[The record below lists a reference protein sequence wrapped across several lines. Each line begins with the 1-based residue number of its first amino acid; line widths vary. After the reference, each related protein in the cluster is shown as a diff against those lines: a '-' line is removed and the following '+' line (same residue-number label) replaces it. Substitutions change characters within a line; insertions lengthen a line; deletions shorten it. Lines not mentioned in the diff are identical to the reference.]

1 MGLLKTLRSVIAIR
15 RFDFNSRRRRLAK
28 CGDIADV
35 RRLAKRNLPGGVFDY
50 FDGAAETEWSLA
62 NNSAA
67 FENVHLAPRVLVDVS
82 RIDTR
87 TTVMGQ
93 HMPYPFAFSPT
104 GFTRIATSAG
114 ELAVAR
120 VAAKHGVPY
129 TLSTLGT
136 RSIEEVA
143 AAAAGVT
150 AARATGATATTGT
163 ATTGTATTATAR
175 DTTAAPLWYQ
185 LYVWKD
191 RGLSRELVQ
200 RAKAAGYKAIMVT
213 VDTAVF
219 GRRDRDVRRGFTL
232 PPKIGLDTFIDG
244 IRHPRWTLDFVTHE
258 PITFSAVAGR
268 GDVDGSTAITLSDYV
283 NSQFD
288 ASLSW
293 RDLDWVRSEAGLPI
307 MLKGIQSVEDALR
320 ARDEGVEAIA
330 LSNHGGRQYDGSPAP
345 IELLPHVMDAVGDGI
360 EVLVDGGVRRGSDV
374 VKACALGA
382 RAVMFGR
389 PYLYG
394 LGAAGELGV
403 EWVVDYFASGI
414 KRTMALVGATD
425 VAALRSI
432 VKR

>member
-1 MGLLKTLRSVIAIR
+1 MIKTLRSVISLR
-15 RFDFNSRRRRLAK
+15 KFDWNGRRRRLAR

-35 RRLAKRNLPGGVFDY
+35 RRLAKRQLPGGVFDY
-50 FDGAAETEWSLA
+50 FDGAAETEWSMA

-67 FENVHLAPRVLVDVS
+67 FDHVHLEPQVLVDVS
-82 RIDTR
+82 KVDMSTS
-87 TTVMGQ
+87 VMGQ
-93 HMPYPFAFSPT
+93 RLAQPYAFAPT
-104 GFTRIATSAG
+104 GFTRIACSAG
-114 ELAVAR
+114 ELAAAR
-120 VAAKHGVPY
+120 VAAKHGIPY

-143 AAAAGVT
+143 AVSNG
-150 AARATGATATTGT
+150 
-163 ATTGTATTATAR
+163 
-175 DTTAAPLWYQ
+175 PLWYQ

-219 GRRDRDVRRGFTL
+219 GRRDRDVRRGFSL

-244 IRHPRWTLDFVTHE
+244 IRHPRWTLDFITHE
-258 PITFSAVAGR
+258 PITFSAVEGR
-268 GDVDGSTAITLSDYV
+268 SDVDGSTAITLSDYV

-293 RDLDWVRSEAGLPI
+293 RDLDWVRSESGLPI
-307 MLKGIQSVEDALR
+307 MLKGIQSVADAKR
-320 ARDEGVEAIA
+320 ARDEGVEAIS

-345 IELLPHVMDAVGDGI
+345 IELLPAVMDAVGDGI
-360 EVLVDGGVRRGSDV
+360 EVLIDSGVRRGSDV

-403 EWVVDYFASGI
+403 DWVVNYFNSGI
-414 KRTMALVGATD
+414 TRTMALVGATD
-425 VAALRSI
+425 LASLRGKVSA
-432 VKR
+432 RR

>member
-1 MGLLKTLRSVIAIR
+1 MLKSLRSVVALR
-15 RFDFNSRRRRLAK
+15 KFDWNGRRRRLAK
-28 CGDIADV
+28 CGNISDV
-35 RRLAKRNLPGGVFDY
+35 RRLAMRALPGGVFDY

-62 NNSAA
+62 NNTKA
-67 FENVHLAPRVLVDVS
+67 FDDVRLEPRVLVDVS
-82 RIDTR
+82 AVDSS

-93 HMPYPFAFSPT
+93 KMAQPFAFSPT

-120 VAAKHGVPY
+120 VAARRGVTY

-143 AAAAGVT
+143 AVSG
-150 AARATGATATTGT
+150 G
-163 ATTGTATTATAR
+163 
-175 DTTAAPLWYQ
+175 PLWYQ

-200 RAKAAGYKAIMVT
+200 RAKAAGYQAIMVT

-219 GRRDRDVRRGFTL
+219 GRRERDVRRGFTL
-232 PPKIGLDTFIDG
+232 PPKIGLETFVDG
-244 IRHPRWTLDFVTHE
+244 VRHPRWTLDFLTHE

-283 NSQFD
+283 NNQFD

-293 RDLDWVRSEAGLPI
+293 RDLDWVRSESGLPI
-307 MLKGIQSVEDALR
+307 MLKGIQTVADAKQ
-320 ARDEGVEAIA
+320 AQSEGVEAIA
-330 LSNHGGRQYDGSPAP
+330 LSNHGGRQYDGAPAP
-345 IELLPHVMDAVGDGI
+345 IELLPEVMDAVGGGI
-360 EVLVDGGVRRGSDV
+360 DVLVDGGVRRGTDV

-382 RAVMFGR
+382 KAVMFGR

-403 EWVVDYFASGI
+403 EWVIDYFAAGV
-414 KRTMALVGATD
+414 KRTMALVGARTL
-425 VAALRSI
+425 AELRGRASI
-432 VKR
+432 SSSGSRSSVRPS

>member
-15 RFDFNSRRRRLAK
+15 RFDFNSRRRCLAK

-50 FDGAAETEWSLA
+50 FDGAAESEWSLA

-120 VAAKHGVPY
+120 VAARHGVPY

-150 AARATGATATTGT
+150 AARATGATATTGI
-163 ATTGTATTATAR
+163 ATTAIAG

>member
-1 MGLLKTLRSVIAIR
+1 MIKTLRSVISLR
-15 RFDFNSRRRRLAK
+15 KFDPNARRRRLAK
-28 CGDIADV
+28 CGDIDDV
-35 RRLAKRNLPGGVFDY
+35 RLLAKRQLPGGVFDY
-50 FDGAAETEWSLA
+50 FDGAAETEWSMA

-67 FENVHLAPRVLVDVS
+67 FANVRLQPRVLVDVS
-82 RIDTR
+82 NVNTACS
-87 TTVMGQ
+87 VLGQ
-93 HMPYPFAFSPT
+93 SLPYPYAFSPT

-114 ELAVAR
+114 ELAVAK
-120 VAAKHGVPY
+120 VAARHGVPY

-143 AAAAGVT
+143 KVSSG
-150 AARATGATATTGT
+150 
-163 ATTGTATTATAR
+163 
-175 DTTAAPLWYQ
+175 PLWYQ

-232 PPKIGLDTFIDG
+232 PPKIGLETFIDG
-244 IRHPRWTLDFVTHE
+244 IRHPRWTLDFITHE

-293 RDLDWVRSEAGLPI
+293 RDLDWVRSESGLPI
-307 MLKGIQSVEDALR
+307 MLKGIQTATDAR
-320 ARDEGVEAIA
+320 TAVSEGVEAIA
-330 LSNHGGRQYDGSPAP
+330 LSNHGGRQFDGSPAP
-345 IELLPHVMDAVGDGI
+345 IELLPEVMDAVGNGI
-360 EVLVDGGVRRGSDV
+360 EVLIDGGVRRGSDV
-374 VKACALGA
+374 VKAVALGA

-394 LGAAGELGV
+394 LGAAGEIGV
-403 EWVVDYFASGI
+403 EWVIDYFNAGI
-414 KRTMALVGATD
+414 RRTMALVGATD
-425 VAALRSI
+425 LAALRSNGAL
-432 VKR
+432 VERG

>member
-120 VAAKHGVPY
+120 VAARHGVPY

-143 AAAAGVT
+143 AVAAGVT
-150 AARATGATATTGT
+150 AARATGAT
-163 ATTGTATTATAR
+163 

-345 IELLPHVMDAVGDGI
+345 IELLPHVMDAVGDGV

>member
-1 MGLLKTLRSVIAIR
+1 MGLFTTLRSVVALR
-15 RFDFNSRRRRLAK
+15 RFDFNGRRRRLAK
-28 CGDIADV
+28 CGDIDDV

-50 FDGAAETEWSLA
+50 FDGAAETEWSMA

-67 FENVHLAPRVLVDVS
+67 FERVHLTPRVLVDVS
-82 RIDTR
+82 HIDTSV
-87 TTVMGQ
+87 TVMGTR
-93 HMPYPFAFSPT
+93 MPFPFAFSPT

-114 ELAVAR
+114 ETAVAR
-120 VAAKHGVPY
+120 VAARHGVPY

-143 AAAAGVT
+143 AARASVTT
-150 AARATGATATTGT
+150 AAVRGQTA
-163 ATTGTATTATAR
+163 AKQTATA
-175 DTTAAPLWYQ
+175 ASPLWYQ

-200 RAKAAGYKAIMVT
+200 RAKAAGYQAIMVT

-219 GRRDRDVRRGFTL
+219 GRRNRDVRRGFTL
-232 PPKIGLDTFIDG
+232 PPKIGLETFIDG
-244 IRHPRWTLDFVTHE
+244 VRHPRWTFDFVTHE
-258 PITFSAVAGR
+258 PITFSAVSGR

-293 RDLDWVRSEAGLPI
+293 HDLDWVRSESGLPI
-307 MLKGIQSVEDALR
+307 MLKGIQSVEDAVR
-320 ARDEGVEAIA
+320 ARNEGVEAIA
-330 LSNHGGRQYDGSPAP
+330 LSNHGGRQFDGSPAP
-345 IELLPHVMDAVGDGI
+345 IELLPSVMDAVGDGI

-403 EWVVDYFASGI
+403 EWVINYFTAGV

-425 VAALRSI
+425 VASLRGL
-432 VKR
+432 VRR

>member
-1 MGLLKTLRSVIAIR
+1 MRLLKTLRSVIAIR

-50 FDGAAETEWSLA
+50 FDGAAESEWSLA

-67 FENVHLAPRVLVDVS
+67 FENVHLTPRVLVDVS
-82 RIDTR
+82 KIDTR

-150 AARATGATATTGT
+150 AAGATVATATTGT
-163 ATTGTATTATAR
+163 ATTVIAG

>member
-1 MGLLKTLRSVIAIR
+1 MRLLKTLRSVIAIR

-50 FDGAAETEWSLA
+50 FDGAAESEWSLA

-67 FENVHLAPRVLVDVS
+67 FENVHLTPRVLVDVS
-82 RIDTR
+82 KIDTR

-143 AAAAGVT
+143 AVAAEVT
-150 AARATGATATTGT
+150 AARATGAT

>member
-50 FDGAAETEWSLA
+50 FDGAAESEWSLA

-163 ATTGTATTATAR
+163 ATTAIAG

>member
-1 MGLLKTLRSVIAIR
+1 MIKTLRSVISLR
-15 RFDFNSRRRRLAK
+15 KFDWNGRRRRLAR
-28 CGDIADV
+28 CADIADV
-35 RRLAKRNLPGGVFDY
+35 RRLAKRQLPGGVFDY
-50 FDGAAETEWSLA
+50 FDGAAETEWSMA

-67 FENVHLAPRVLVDVS
+67 FDHVHLEPQVLVDVS
-82 RIDTR
+82 KVDMSTS
-87 TTVMGQ
+87 VLGQ
-93 HMPYPFAFSPT
+93 RLAQPYAFAPT
-104 GFTRIATSAG
+104 GFTRIACSAG

-120 VAAKHGVPY
+120 VAAKHGIPY

-143 AAAAGVT
+143 AVSNG
-150 AARATGATATTGT
+150 
-163 ATTGTATTATAR
+163 
-175 DTTAAPLWYQ
+175 PLWYQ

-219 GRRDRDVRRGFTL
+219 GRRDRDVRRGFSL
-232 PPKIGLDTFIDG
+232 PPKIGLETFIDG
-244 IRHPRWTLDFVTHE
+244 IRHPRWTLDFITHE
-258 PITFSAVAGR
+258 PITFSAVQGR
-268 GDVDGSTAITLSDYV
+268 SDVDGSTAITLSDYV

-293 RDLDWVRSEAGLPI
+293 RDLDWVRSESGLPI
-307 MLKGIQSVEDALR
+307 MLKGIQSVADAKR
-320 ARDEGVEAIA
+320 ARDEGVEAIS

-345 IELLPHVMDAVGDGI
+345 IELLPAVMDAVGDGI
-360 EVLVDGGVRRGSDV
+360 EVLIDSGVRRGSDV

-403 EWVVDYFASGI
+403 DWVVNYFNAGI
-414 KRTMALVGATD
+414 MRTMALIGATD
-425 VAALRSI
+425 LASLRGKASAR
-432 VKR
+432 K

>member
-82 RIDTR
+82 KIDTR

-120 VAAKHGVPY
+120 VAARHGVPY

-150 AARATGATATTGT
+150 AARATGATATT
-163 ATTGTATTATAR
+163 ATTAIAG

>member
-1 MGLLKTLRSVIAIR
+1 MGLFSTLRSVVALR
-15 RFDFNSRRRRLAK
+15 KFDFNGRRRRLAK
-28 CGDIADV
+28 CGDIDDM

-50 FDGAAETEWSLA
+50 FDGAAETEWSMT

-67 FENVHLAPRVLVDVS
+67 FERVHLTPRVLVDVS
-82 RIDTR
+82 QIDTSV
-87 TTVMGQ
+87 TVMGTR
-93 HMPYPFAFSPT
+93 MPYPFAFSPT

-114 ELAVAR
+114 ETAVAR
-120 VAAKHGVPY
+120 VAARHGVPY

-143 AAAAGVT
+143 AARASVTT
-150 AARATGATATTGT
+150 AAARASVATGATA
-163 ATTGTATTATAR
+163 ASAS
-175 DTTAAPLWYQ
+175 PLWYQ

-200 RAKAAGYKAIMVT
+200 RAKAAGYQAIMVT

-219 GRRDRDVRRGFTL
+219 GRRNRDVRRGFTL
-232 PPKIGLDTFIDG
+232 PPKIGLETFIDG
-244 IRHPRWTLDFVTHE
+244 VRHPRWTLDFITHE
-258 PITFSAVAGR
+258 PITFSAVSGR

-293 RDLDWVRSEAGLPI
+293 RDLDWVRSESGLPI
-307 MLKGIQSVEDALR
+307 MLKGIQSVDDALR
-320 ARDEGVEAIA
+320 ARSEGVEAIA

-345 IELLPHVMDAVGDGI
+345 IELLPRVMDTVGDGI

-403 EWVVDYFASGI
+403 EWVINYFTAGV

-425 VAALRSI
+425 VASLRGM
-432 VKR
+432 VRR

>member
-1 MGLLKTLRSVIAIR
+1 MIKTLRSVISLR
-15 RFDFNSRRRRLAK
+15 KFDWNGRRRRLAR

-35 RRLAKRNLPGGVFDY
+35 RRLAKRQLPGGVFDY
-50 FDGAAETEWSLA
+50 FDGAAETEWSMA

-67 FENVHLAPRVLVDVS
+67 FDHVHLEPQVLVDVS
-82 RIDTR
+82 KVDMSTS
-87 TTVMGQ
+87 VMGQ
-93 HMPYPFAFSPT
+93 RLAQPYAFAPT
-104 GFTRIATSAG
+104 GFTRIACSAG
-114 ELAVAR
+114 ELAAAR
-120 VAAKHGVPY
+120 VAAKHGIPY

-143 AAAAGVT
+143 AVSNG
-150 AARATGATATTGT
+150 
-163 ATTGTATTATAR
+163 
-175 DTTAAPLWYQ
+175 PLWYQ

-200 RAKAAGYKAIMVT
+200 RAKAAGYQAIMVT

-219 GRRDRDVRRGFTL
+219 GRRDRDVRRGFSL

-244 IRHPRWTLDFVTHE
+244 IRHPRWTLDFITHE
-258 PITFSAVAGR
+258 PITFSAVEGR
-268 GDVDGSTAITLSDYV
+268 SDVDGSTAITLSDYV

-293 RDLDWVRSEAGLPI
+293 RDLDWVRSESGLPI
-307 MLKGIQSVEDALR
+307 MLKGIQSVADAKR
-320 ARDEGVEAIA
+320 ARDEGVEAIS

-345 IELLPHVMDAVGDGI
+345 IELLPAVMDAVGDGI
-360 EVLVDGGVRRGSDV
+360 EVLIDSGVRRGSDV

-403 EWVVDYFASGI
+403 DWVVNYFNSGI
-414 KRTMALVGATD
+414 TRTMALVGATD
-425 VAALRSI
+425 LASLRGKVSA
-432 VKR
+432 RR

>member
-1 MGLLKTLRSVIAIR
+1 MLKTLRSVVSLR
-15 RFDFNSRRRRLAK
+15 KFDWNSRRRRLAK
-28 CGDIADV
+28 CGNINDV
-35 RRLAKRNLPGGVFDY
+35 RRLAKRALPGGVFDY

-62 NNSAA
+62 NNTDA
-67 FENVHLAPRVLVDVS
+67 FEHVHLQPRVLVDVS
-82 RIDTR
+82 RLDTA

-93 HMPYPFAFSPT
+93 TMPYPFAFSPT

-120 VAAKHGVPY
+120 VAARHDIPY

-143 AAAAGVT
+143 AVSDG
-150 AARATGATATTGT
+150 
-163 ATTGTATTATAR
+163 
-175 DTTAAPLWYQ
+175 PLWYQ

-219 GRRDRDVRRGFTL
+219 GRRERDVRRGFTL
-232 PPKIGLDTFIDG
+232 PPKIGLETFVDG
-244 IRHPRWTLDFVTHE
+244 IKHPRWTLDFLTHE
-258 PITFSAVAGR
+258 PITFSAVSGR
-268 GDVDGSTAITLSDYV
+268 NDVDGSTAITLSDYV

-293 RDLDWVRSEAGLPI
+293 RDLDWVRSESGLPI
-307 MLKGIQSVEDALR
+307 MLKGIQTVDDAR
-320 ARDEGVEAIA
+320 IAVGEGVEAIA
-330 LSNHGGRQYDGSPAP
+330 LSNHGGRQFDGSPAP
-345 IELLPHVMDAVGDGI
+345 IELLPGVMDVVGDSI
-360 EVLVDGGVRRGSDV
+360 DVLVDGGVRRGSDV

-382 RAVMFGR
+382 KAVMFGR

-403 EWVVDYFASGI
+403 EWVVEYFSAGI
-414 KRTMALVGATD
+414 KRTMALVGATNL
-425 VAALRSI
+425 AELRGRATTSW
-432 VKR
+432 RD

>member
-82 RIDTR
+82 KIDTR

-120 VAAKHGVPY
+120 VAARHGVPY

-150 AARATGATATTGT
+150 AARATGATATTAIAG
-163 ATTGTATTATAR
+163 

>member
-1 MGLLKTLRSVIAIR
+1 MIKTLRSVVSLR
-15 RFDFNSRRRRLAK
+15 KFDWNGRRRRLAR

-35 RRLAKRNLPGGVFDY
+35 RRLAKRQLPGGVFDY
-50 FDGAAETEWSLA
+50 FDGAAETEWSMA

-67 FENVHLAPRVLVDVS
+67 FDHVHLEPQVLVDVS
-82 RIDTR
+82 KVDMSTS
-87 TTVMGQ
+87 VMGQ
-93 HMPYPFAFSPT
+93 RLAQPYAFAPT
-104 GFTRIATSAG
+104 GFTRIACSAG
-114 ELAVAR
+114 ELAAAR
-120 VAAKHGVPY
+120 VAAKHGIPY

-143 AAAAGVT
+143 AVSNG
-150 AARATGATATTGT
+150 
-163 ATTGTATTATAR
+163 
-175 DTTAAPLWYQ
+175 PLWYQ

-219 GRRDRDVRRGFTL
+219 GRRDRDVRRGFSL

-244 IRHPRWTLDFVTHE
+244 IRHPRWTLDFITHE
-258 PITFSAVAGR
+258 PITFSAVEGR
-268 GDVDGSTAITLSDYV
+268 SDVDGSTAITLSDYV

-293 RDLDWVRSEAGLPI
+293 RDLDWVRSESGLPI
-307 MLKGIQSVEDALR
+307 MLKGIQSVADAKR
-320 ARDEGVEAIA
+320 ARDEGVEAIS

-345 IELLPHVMDAVGDGI
+345 IELLPAVMDAVGDGI
-360 EVLVDGGVRRGSDV
+360 EVLIDSGVRRGSDV

-403 EWVVDYFASGI
+403 DWVVNYFNSGI
-414 KRTMALVGATD
+414 TRTMALVGATD
-425 VAALRSI
+425 LASLRGKVSS
-432 VKR
+432 RR

>member
-50 FDGAAETEWSLA
+50 FDGAAESEWSLA

-82 RIDTR
+82 KIDTR

-150 AARATGATATTGT
+150 AARATGAT